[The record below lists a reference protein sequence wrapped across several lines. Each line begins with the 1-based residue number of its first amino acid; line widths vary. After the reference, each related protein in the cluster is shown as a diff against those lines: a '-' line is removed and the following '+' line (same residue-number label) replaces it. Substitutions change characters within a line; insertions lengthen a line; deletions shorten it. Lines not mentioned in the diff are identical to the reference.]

1 MLKSKEKEQIII
13 KSSLMDSLI
22 MSTPINVP
30 KVDDLVE
37 GTVIEQKKSSLY
49 VDLKPFGTGLIYG
62 KEFNNAKDII
72 KVLKH
77 GDIITAKVTELQ
89 NEQGYVSLSLKE
101 AKQDIV
107 WIEIEEDKKKGN
119 VLNLPILD
127 ANKGGL
133 ILEYKGTQGF
143 LPASQ
148 LKIDHYPRIEDGD
161 KDKILDELKK
171 LIGGKISVIIISS
184 NSKEKKLIFSE
195 KESSSEEIKS
205 ILSKYKVGDIL
216 ECEVTGIVDFGIFV
230 KIEEGLEGLVHISE
244 LDWSLVENPGDLFK
258 IGQKIQTQIIN
269 IKDNKIS
276 LSVKSLKPDP
286 WSTISEKYKKGDIV
300 KGVVIK
306 FNKHGA
312 LVSIEEGVAGLVHIS
327 EFKTEDEMRKKLEL
341 GKSYPF
347 QIVIFEPKEHK
358 LTLNYLEEGKN
369 S

>member
-1 MLKSKEKEQIII
+1 MLKNKEKEQIII
-13 KSSLMDSLI
+13 KSNLMDLLI
-22 MSTPINVP
+22 RNTPINVP
-30 KVDDLVE
+30 KADDLIE
-37 GTVIEQKKSSLY
+37 GTVIEQRKSILY
-49 VDLKPFGTGLIYG
+49 VNLRPFGTGIIYG

-72 KVLKH
+72 KVLKP
-77 GDIITAKVTELQ
+77 GDVITAKVMELQ

-107 WIEIEEDKKKGN
+107 WVEIEEDQKKGT
-119 VLNLPILD
+119 VLNLPISD

-148 LKIDHYPRIEDGD
+148 LKIGHYPRIEDGD

-171 LIGGKISVIIISS
+171 LIGEKISVIIISI
-184 NSKEKKLIFSE
+184 NPKEKKLIFSE
-195 KESSSEEIKS
+195 KESSSKEIKDM
-205 ILSKYKVGDIL
+205 LSKYKIGDIL

-230 KIEEGLEGLVHISE
+230 KIDEGLEGLVHISE

-258 IGQKIQTQIIN
+258 IGQKIKTQIIN

-276 LSVKSLKPDP
+276 LSIKSLKPDP
-286 WSTISEKYKKGDIV
+286 WTTVSEKYKKVDIV

-306 FNKHGA
+306 FNKYGA

-347 QIVIFEPKEHK
+347 QIAIFEPKEHK
-358 LTLNYLEEGKN
+358 LTLNYLGEEKN

>member
-1 MLKSKEKEQIII
+1 
-13 KSSLMDSLI
+13 
-22 MSTPINVP
+22 
-30 KVDDLVE
+30 
-37 GTVIEQKKSSLY
+37 
-49 VDLKPFGTGLIYG
+49 
-62 KEFNNAKDII
+62 
-72 KVLKH
+72 
-77 GDIITAKVTELQ
+77 
-89 NEQGYVSLSLKE
+89 
-101 AKQDIV
+101 
-107 WIEIEEDKKKGN
+107 
-119 VLNLPILD
+119 
-127 ANKGGL
+127 
-133 ILEYKGTQGF
+133 
-143 LPASQ
+143 
-148 LKIDHYPRIEDGD
+148 
-161 KDKILDELKK
+161 
-171 LIGGKISVIIISS
+171 
-184 NSKEKKLIFSE
+184 
-195 KESSSEEIKS
+195 
-205 ILSKYKVGDIL
+205 
-216 ECEVTGIVDFGIFV
+216 VTGIVDFGIFV